1 MITRSHLR
9 SSYRMANDP
18 EQRILA
24 AVVKQAV
31 VDIRSRSPMVR
42 AEAQQFLS
50 DEEGQAWLSHFA
62 GVSARTVR
70 EFVLQGGSG

>member
-1 MITRSHLR
+1 MIARQHLKL
-9 SSYRMANDP
+9 SYRVVNDP
-18 EQRILA
+18 EQRILT

-31 VDIRSRSPMVR
+31 ADIRSRSPSLR
-42 AEAQQFLS
+42 AEAQQFLA

-70 EFVLQGGSG
+70 EFVLQDFLR